1 MERPPPEGTMGSVS
15 LPLAN
20 TNLSW
25 APSRPG
31 SSLPPPAKGRWSG
44 WLRFSH
50 LYQRQVIP
58 SMLQEAAVQTFRL
71 KPLHTPSFW
80 LCFSKQALLPPA
92 SPPAARVGCEFLWVR
107 GSRLICSRQPPWSLG
122 NAAGSPWVFHQHPL
136 EDEGSVEQGRSVCR
150 AGVPGERGIPIR
162 AGQPAASECW
172 MGARQPMLGRDALSF
187 KSSGGAF
194 PRV

>member
-1 MERPPPEGTMGSVS
+1 MVVALLPSVLASSYSEYVARSSCSDVPPKT
-15 LPLAN
+15 
-20 TNLSW
+20 
-25 APSRPG
+25 
-31 SSLPPPAKGRWSG
+31 PAHS
-44 WLRFSH
+44 
-50 LYQRQVIP
+50 
-58 SMLQEAAVQTFRL
+58 
-71 KPLHTPSFW
+71 PSFW

-172 MGARQPMLGRDALSF
+172 MGAR
-187 KSSGGAF
+187 
-194 PRV
+194 